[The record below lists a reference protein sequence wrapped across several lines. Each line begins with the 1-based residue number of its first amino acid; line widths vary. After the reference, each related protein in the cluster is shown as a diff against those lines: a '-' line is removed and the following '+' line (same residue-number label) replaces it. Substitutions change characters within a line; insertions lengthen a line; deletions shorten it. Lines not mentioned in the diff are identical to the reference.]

1 MNLKSKLIFVGLM
14 FMGSMVFGQIHNMAP
29 KVLLIGIGE
38 KNPTLDE
45 SQYPNLAFYYTPGLQ
60 SQAKAGKAVKALG
73 ALSGGAVKETYKGAP
88 AFVAEMWNEK
98 ELEEAFMLFDK
109 NGLCVTQGYH
119 ILQQGSDIGRRRC
132 IDKDRLEKHLKKYVK
147 KGNDGKEARGKMKMR
162 KSDFMVGRYMPE
174 FNVADADG
182 NQVPINDVIKQD
194 APTLVVFFHLSKD
207 LDIQEAKKAD
217 QSDKSGKGFMQAM
230 TEGAA
235 GAKVSEVFVNLES
248 QFFQNDVRE

>member
-1 MNLKSKLIFVGLM
+1 
-14 FMGSMVFGQIHNMAP
+14 
-29 KVLLIGIGE
+29 
-38 KNPTLDE
+38 
-45 SQYPNLAFYYTPGLQ
+45 
-60 SQAKAGKAVKALG
+60 
-73 ALSGGAVKETYKGAP
+73 VKETYKGSP
-88 AFVAEMWNEK
+88 EFVAEMWNDK
-98 ELEEAFMLFDK
+98 ELEGAFMLFDK

-119 ILQQGSDIGRRRC
+119 LLQQQSDIGRRRC
-132 IDKDRLEKHLKKYVK
+132 IDNDKLEEHLKKYVK
-147 KGNDGKEARGKMKMR
+147 KGKDGKEARGKMKMR

-174 FNVADADG
+174 FNVADVDG
-182 NQVPINDVIKQD
+182 NEVSVNDVIKQD

-207 LDIQEAKKAD
+207 LDIEEAKKAD